1 MPLLLRFVE
10 KMAFLLSREYN
21 RNVLNDLEAGKV
33 DLLGPLLKNEYTEE
47 IYNFPEQDYGT
58 VYTTLSVHWKPEIC
72 VRITLLLL
80 CR

>member
-1 MPLLLRFVE
+1 M
-10 KMAFLLSREYN
+10 EYN
-21 RNVLNDLEAGKV
+21 RNALNDLEAGKV

>member
-1 MPLLLRFVE
+1 M
-10 KMAFLLSREYN
+10 K
-21 RNVLNDLEAGKV
+21 AGKV
-33 DLLGPLLKNEYTEE
+33 DLLGLLLKNEYTEE